1 MLNPPSMLCLRAGSS
16 SSLCQECSLPGC
28 LCGSHLP
35 SPCRSP
41 TPISQQRSLFQP
53 CRVNGTLM
61 AHSTP
66 YSMPHPPAFVS
77 IAPIPSQHCIFI
89 CVFAYSHLPSNYK
102 GTDIA
107 LVVPC
112 CIPSMKTRNRCSRL
126 LDEWT
131 NMLLGRVEV
140 GFEPL
145 QSDARACLCKLFHCI
160 S

>member
-16 SSLCQECSLPGC
+16 SSLCQKCSLPGC

-41 TPISQQRSLFQP
+41 TPISQQRSLSQP

-102 GTDIA
+102 GRDLA

-126 LDEWT
+126 LDE
-131 NMLLGRVEV
+131 
-140 GFEPL
+140 
-145 QSDARACLCKLFHCI
+145 
-160 S
+160 